1 MDGGGRVA
9 ESLTGPTVPP
19 GALARSRTAPRRGT
33 RAFSGEVDT
42 GSPSENATTQRE
54 KSEAQFYQNG
64 IRSRKQIKPARWNP
78 VERLRFSIGNLQRR
92 LRGGAASLLCVRRY
106 RIAAATASIAVIIAG
121 SAFTAVHW
129 GQGPRLVGWFT
140 DARDALA
147 NASGFRIRSVAIA
160 GHKHL
165 SRDEVL
171 AIAGVNGRTSLLF
184 LDAAAARAKLKAN
197 PWIGDATVQK
207 LFPDQLTITVRE
219 RVAFALWQK
228 NNQINVIADDGT
240 VLESYVTRSL
250 VNLPFVVGGGADK
263 RAKEFL
269 TVLARYPDIRK
280 AVQASVFVGKRRW
293 SLKLKNGV
301 DVRLP
306 ETGIA
311 HALDQL
317 AAFDREKKLLSRD
330 IVAVD
335 LRVPD
340 RLIVQ
345 LSDSAARARDEALKA
360 KRSKPKG
367 GSA

>member
-1 MDGGGRVA
+1 M
-9 ESLTGPTVPP
+9 
-19 GALARSRTAPRRGT
+19 
-33 RAFSGEVDT
+33 
-42 GSPSENATTQRE
+42 
-54 KSEAQFYQNG
+54 
-64 IRSRKQIKPARWNP
+64 
-78 VERLRFSIGNLQRR
+78 ERLRFRIGNLRRR
-92 LRGGAASLLCVRRY
+92 LRGAAFMLLRMGRYRLAAAS
-106 RIAAATASIAVIIAG
+106 AAAAVTIAG
-121 SAFTAVHW
+121 TAFIALHW
-129 GQGPRLVGWFT
+129 GHGPKMVGFFAE
-140 DARDALA
+140 ARDALA
-147 NASGFRIRSVAIA
+147 NASGFRISSVAIA

-184 LDAAAARAKLKAN
+184 LDAAEARAKLKAN

-228 NNQINVIADDGT
+228 SGDVSVIADDGT
-240 VLESYVTRSL
+240 VLESFVTRAV
-250 VNLPFVVGGGADK
+250 VNLPFVVGIGAD
-263 RAKEFL
+263 RQAREFL
-269 TVLARYPDIRK
+269 TVLARYPDISK
-280 AVQASVFVGKRRW
+280 AVRASVLIGERRW

-306 ETGIA
+306 ETDIA

-317 AAFDREKKLLSRD
+317 AAFDCDKKLLSRD

-335 LRVPD
+335 LRMPD

-345 LSDSAARARDEALKA
+345 LSDSAAKAREEALKA
-360 KRSKPKG
+360 KQSKSKG

>member
-9 ESLTGPTVPP
+9 ESLAGPKAAP

-33 RAFSGEVDT
+33 R
-42 GSPSENATTQRE
+42 
-54 KSEAQFYQNG
+54 
-64 IRSRKQIKPARWNP
+64 KQIRRDDHDDRWSAT
-78 VERLRFSIGNLQRR
+78 ERLRFRIGNLQRR
-92 LRGGAASLLCVRRY
+92 LRGTVGMLLRVRRY
-106 RIAAATASIAVIIAG
+106 RIAFAIASVTITIAG
-121 SAFTAVHW
+121 SAFITFHW
-129 GQGPRLVGWFT
+129 GHGPKLVSWLT

-147 NASGFRIRSVAIA
+147 NASGFRISSVAIA

-171 AIAGVNGRTSLLF
+171 AIAGVNGRTSLMF
-184 LDAAAARAKLKAN
+184 LDAAEARAKLKAN

-219 RVAFALWQK
+219 RVAFALWQ
-228 NNQINVIADDGT
+228 NNGQINVIADDGT
-240 VLESYVTRSL
+240 VLESYVTHSV
-250 VNLPFVVGGGADK
+250 VNLPFVVGAGADT

-269 TVLARYPDIRK
+269 TVLARYPDIGK
-280 AVQASVFVGKRRW
+280 AVQAAVLVGERRW

-306 ETGIA
+306 ETDIA
-311 HALDQL
+311 PALEQL
-317 AAFDREKKLLSRD
+317 AAFDRDKKLLSRD

-335 LRVPD
+335 LRLPD

-345 LSDSAARARDEALKA
+345 LSDSAAQAREEAIKA
-360 KRSKPKG
+360 KRPKTKG

>member
-9 ESLTGPTVPP
+9 ESLTGPTVVP

-33 RAFSGEVDT
+33 
-42 GSPSENATTQRE
+42 
-54 KSEAQFYQNG
+54 K
-64 IRSRKQIKPARWNP
+64 KQIRRDRWSP
-78 VERLRFSIGNLQRR
+78 MERLRFRIGNLHRR
-92 LRGGAASLLCVRRY
+92 LRGAATTLWRVRRY
-106 RIAAATASIAVIIAG
+106 RIAGAITFFTVIIAG

-129 GQGPRLVGWFT
+129 GQGPMLAGWFT
-140 DARDALA
+140 EARDALA
-147 NASGFRIRSVAIA
+147 NAGGFRISSVAIA

-184 LDAAAARAKLKAN
+184 LDAAEARARLKAN

-207 LFPDQLTITVRE
+207 LLPDQLTITVRE

-228 NNQINVIADDGT
+228 SGQINVIADDGT
-240 VLESYVTRSL
+240 VLESYITRSV
-250 VNLPFVVGGGADK
+250 VNLPFVVGVGADT

-269 TVLARYPDIRK
+269 TVLARYPDLRK
-280 AVQASVFVGKRRW
+280 AVQVSVLIGERRW

-306 ETGIA
+306 ETDIA
-311 HALDQL
+311 RALDQL

-345 LSDSAARARDEALKA
+345 LSDSAAQAREEALKA
-360 KRSKPKG
+360 KRPKTKG